1 MQVYRVLSV
10 ALTLLIGAASCNRGG
25 CNRGDGCNWRG
36 SRSKFSVTSP
46 AGAAGPPGTVSVAA
60 LFDQIVSLDRLT
72 RPDPTPYTWRQ
83 VSSTNLRTDPRDSR
97 SWYGDDEGHVRV
109 EGGQRVILESS
120 QPGALVRF
128 WTTNPA
134 GRIRVYIDG
143 SESPAIDE
151 EVRKLVTGKT
161 PHCTPPFTYVSAGG
175 MNLIHPIS
183 WSKSVKITASSPK
196 LFYVMDIREY
206 DAKTVVEPYPG
217 VPSQSLAFARHRA
230 ASILTSGYKE
240 LAPTASYALDSTDPA
255 SVAVLRASTDG
266 SVVRTTRLRLSN
278 TDGSKLSR
286 TALQV
291 DIDGNRVV
299 EIPLSAA
306 LAPMSDAAPVASL
319 PLSSSGNEWVLRLP
333 MPFARE
339 ARVGLTDRGGGKV
352 TGTLGVTVE
361 PMQVTESTYRLFAA
375 YVGPETSNVST
386 WPAQV
391 NLASIRGSGRFIG
404 LTYEVAN
411 DDPRRQWWGEGD
423 PIVAVDGRGFRGT
436 GTEDHFLLGFCS
448 TDLFRS
454 PFSGQTRANAGNHG
468 GLITLYRFHTSDDI
482 PFNSSFDLDF
492 ELLAW
497 GTHHDR
503 TIKLQTAAVSWFYGR
518 LDTKFV
524 GATGDRAPFTPISLP
539 PSLVQ
544 PGNYSVTC
552 GP

>member
-36 SRSKFSVTSP
+36 RQSKFSVKSRDS
-46 AGAAGPPGTVSVAA
+46 AADPPGTVSLAS
-60 LFDQIVSLDRLT
+60 LFDEIVGLDRLT
-72 RPDPTPYTWRQ
+72 RPDPTPYTWRL
-83 VSSTNLRTDPRDSR
+83 VSSTKVRTDPRDSR

-134 GRIRVYIDG
+134 GRIRVHIDG
-143 SESPAIDE
+143 SESPTIDE

-161 PHCTPPFTYVSAGG
+161 QHCTRPFAYVSAGG

-183 WSKSVKITASSPK
+183 WSKSVKITVSSPK

-206 DAKTVVEPYPG
+206 GTNAVVEAYPG
-217 VPSQSLAFARHRA
+217 VPSQALAFARHRA
-230 ASILTSGYKE
+230 ASILTSGFHE
-240 LAPTASYALDSTDPA
+240 LAPNASYVLDSTDPKSA
-255 SVAVLRASTDG
+255 AVLSASADG
-266 SVVRTTRLRLSN
+266 SVIRTLRLRLP
-278 TDGSKLSR
+278 DGDRSKVSR
-286 TALQV
+286 TALEV
-291 DIDGNRVV
+291 DVDGIRTV
-299 EIPLSAA
+299 EVPLSAA

-319 PLSSSGNEWVLRLP
+319 AMSSSGHEWVLRLP

-339 ARVGLTDRGGGKV
+339 ARIALADRGGGKV

-436 GTEDHFLLGFCS
+436 GTEDHFLLAFCS
-448 TDLFRS
+448 TERFRS
-454 PFSGQTRANAGNHG
+454 PFSGQTRANAGDHG

-482 PFNSSFDLDF
+482 PFDSSFDLDF

-503 TIKLQTAAVSWFYGR
+503 IIKLQTAAVSWFYGKP
-518 LDTKFV
+518 DTKFV
-524 GATGDRAPFTPISLP
+524 GATGDRSPLTPISLP
-539 PSLVQ
+539 DSLVQ
-544 PGNYSVTC
+544 PGSHSVTC